1 MPCPSDLNYEINSD
15 IDTGTTDQTNHHI
28 VFKNCTNSQFT
39 EPNMFIK
46 LEQSHDKI
54 PTRSQKRF
62 VESSRSMIENL
73 NNPKIQGATTLFH
86 VMIKPAHLSR

>member
-1 MPCPSDLNYEINSD
+1 MTLTLAQQTKQTIILSSKTVQIVNSLNL
-15 IDTGTTDQTNHHI
+15 
-28 VFKNCTNSQFT
+28 K
-39 EPNMFIK
+39 NMFIK

>member
-1 MPCPSDLNYEINSD
+1 MTLTLAQQTKQIIILSSKTVQIVNSLNL
-15 IDTGTTDQTNHHI
+15 
-28 VFKNCTNSQFT
+28 K
-39 EPNMFIK
+39 NMFIK

-62 VESSRSMIENL
+62 VESSWSMIENL
-73 NNPKIQGATTLFH
+73 NNPKIQGATTLFY

>member
-1 MPCPSDLNYEINSD
+1 MTLTLTQQTKQIIILFSKTVQIVNSLNL
-15 IDTGTTDQTNHHI
+15 
-28 VFKNCTNSQFT
+28 K
-39 EPNMFIK
+39 NMFIK

-62 VESSRSMIENL
+62 VESSWSMIENL

>member
-1 MPCPSDLNYEINSD
+1 MTLTLAQQTKQIIILSSKTVQIVNSLNL
-15 IDTGTTDQTNHHI
+15 
-28 VFKNCTNSQFT
+28 K
-39 EPNMFIK
+39 NMFIK

-54 PTRSQKRF
+54 PTRSQKHF

>member
-1 MPCPSDLNYEINSD
+1 MTLTLAQQTKQIIILSSKTVQIVNSLNL
-15 IDTGTTDQTNHHI
+15 
-28 VFKNCTNSQFT
+28 K
-39 EPNMFIK
+39 NMFIQ
-46 LEQSHDKI
+46 LEQPHDKI

-62 VESSRSMIENL
+62 VESSWSMIENL

>member
-1 MPCPSDLNYEINSD
+1 
-15 IDTGTTDQTNHHI
+15 
-28 VFKNCTNSQFT
+28 
-39 EPNMFIK
+39 MFIK

>member
-1 MPCPSDLNYEINSD
+1 MTLTLAQQTKQIIILSSKTVQIVNSLNL
-15 IDTGTTDQTNHHI
+15 
-28 VFKNCTNSQFT
+28 K
-39 EPNMFIK
+39 NMFIK

-86 VMIKPAHLSR
+86 VMIQPAHLSR

>member
-1 MPCPSDLNYEINSD
+1 
-15 IDTGTTDQTNHHI
+15 
-28 VFKNCTNSQFT
+28 
-39 EPNMFIK
+39 MFIQ

-54 PTRSQKRF
+54 QTRSQKTF

-86 VMIKPAHLSR
+86 AMIKPDHLS